1 MLRPVLGA
9 AAVVACLSIAACKD
23 SAWTPMGSAE
33 LVLSQIK
40 LGGVSSVA
48 KRFDSDE
55 SFARSMMNGIATG
68 DSLWLEVASNFR
80 PGSAT
85 AEASLSIALASALP
99 RSPSR
104 VLALLGEKYALE
116 QVCGI
121 PFLRSDSARVAT
133 YYDTAAA
140 ALSRVHDTALTKRR
154 DGCRVALDTARNEK
168 LARIDPAYL
177 VKNKPA
183 PPPPRPKKRPAKK
196 AQPATAPDSS
206 PDSFQLLVFC
216 SSACEL
222 VLETDRQSQLTAP
235 IPRDETRDA
244 MRLLVVDDDSAILK
258 LIARVLRDESYAID
272 VASTGEEARML
283 ALVNEYD
290 GIILDLQ
297 LGDRHGFEILQELRR
312 SGRRTP
318 VLLYSGLSDTET
330 IVRGLDAG
338 ADDYVVKPVSNEE
351 LRARVRTLVRR
362 GSANRVSEQVT
373 TGNLTLNRL
382 TRRVTCGK
390 VEVDLTSMELKL
402 LEHLMLRTGETV
414 SRSEL
419 HDRVWD
425 MHFDP
430 SSNVIDAHVARLRKK
445 LDKAGASAVIA
456 TRRGIGF
463 VLEAVSPTAVAT

>member
-1 MLRPVLGA
+1 
-9 AAVVACLSIAACKD
+9 
-23 SAWTPMGSAE
+23 
-33 LVLSQIK
+33 
-40 LGGVSSVA
+40 
-48 KRFDSDE
+48 
-55 SFARSMMNGIATG
+55 
-68 DSLWLEVASNFR
+68 
-80 PGSAT
+80 
-85 AEASLSIALASALP
+85 
-99 RSPSR
+99 
-104 VLALLGEKYALE
+104 
-116 QVCGI
+116 
-121 PFLRSDSARVAT
+121 
-133 YYDTAAA
+133 
-140 ALSRVHDTALTKRR
+140 
-154 DGCRVALDTARNEK
+154 
-168 LARIDPAYL
+168 
-177 VKNKPA
+177 
-183 PPPPRPKKRPAKK
+183 
-196 AQPATAPDSS
+196 
-206 PDSFQLLVFC
+206 
-216 SSACEL
+216 
-222 VLETDRQSQLTAP
+222 
-235 IPRDETRDA
+235 

-258 LIARVLRDESYAID
+258 LISRVLRDESYAID

-312 SGRRTP
+312 NGRRTP

-373 TGNLTLNRL
+373 AGNLTLNRL

-390 VEVDLTSMELKL
+390 VEVGLTSMELKL

-463 VLEAVSPTAVAT
+463 VLEPASSTGVTS

>member
-1 MLRPVLGA
+1 
-9 AAVVACLSIAACKD
+9 
-23 SAWTPMGSAE
+23 
-33 LVLSQIK
+33 
-40 LGGVSSVA
+40 
-48 KRFDSDE
+48 
-55 SFARSMMNGIATG
+55 
-68 DSLWLEVASNFR
+68 
-80 PGSAT
+80 
-85 AEASLSIALASALP
+85 
-99 RSPSR
+99 
-104 VLALLGEKYALE
+104 
-116 QVCGI
+116 
-121 PFLRSDSARVAT
+121 
-133 YYDTAAA
+133 
-140 ALSRVHDTALTKRR
+140 
-154 DGCRVALDTARNEK
+154 
-168 LARIDPAYL
+168 
-177 VKNKPA
+177 
-183 PPPPRPKKRPAKK
+183 
-196 AQPATAPDSS
+196 
-206 PDSFQLLVFC
+206 
-216 SSACEL
+216 
-222 VLETDRQSQLTAP
+222 
-235 IPRDETRDA
+235 

-272 VASTGEEARML
+272 IASTGEEARML

-312 SGRRTP
+312 NGRRTP
-318 VLLYSGLSDTET
+318 VLLYSGLSDTES

-362 GSANRVSEQVT
+362 GSGNRVSEQVT
-373 TGNLTLNRL
+373 AGNLTLNRL

-390 VEVDLTSMELKL
+390 VEVELTSMELKL

-463 VLEAVSPTAVAT
+463 VLEPVSLTGATT